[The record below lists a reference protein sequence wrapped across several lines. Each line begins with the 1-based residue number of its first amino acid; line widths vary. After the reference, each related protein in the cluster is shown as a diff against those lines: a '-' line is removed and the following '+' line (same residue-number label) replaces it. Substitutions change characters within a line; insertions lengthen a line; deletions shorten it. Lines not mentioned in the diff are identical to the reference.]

1 MEKDLDKVVK
11 DKPTTEANEKKS
23 KIDNYVIGIYIT
35 LCILAVIESFSASA
49 REIAATGSVYKPILK
64 HLIFLSGGTLLM
76 YYFAKKEY
84 TWFIRFGWYFVAAT
98 AVALLGAMFFG
109 GNVNDAS
116 RSLNILGFTIQPAE
130 MAKLAIVFALATIL
144 SSWIK
149 QKGRS
154 QLEIWVSVMI
164 VGVFSILLI
173 MQGLTNTMLFM
184 AISLVMYIVAGAS
197 FKLCVKVLIV
207 YSVIA
212 GSIYGISEV
221 IAAHRLEEL
230 SKNEVVAESAQ
241 EEKGKE
247 SQLRTDTWASRFNS
261 YFKEVLDTCPSKNE
275 SILSSQQKTYSY
287 MAQANGGWYGVGLGQ
302 SRETSRLPLAFSDYV
317 YSIVIE
323 ESGFIGGT
331 LLLAL
336 FFSLMMRAA
345 YIARRCKQAYP
356 ALLVM
361 GMAAM
366 IVLQAF
372 SHIAINTGIVPVSG
386 QNLPLI
392 SKGGTSV
399 LVICMA
405 FGVIMSVSR
414 TASTS
419 TQKSKAEEK
428 LPEMLKAANPTTDK

>member
-1 MEKDLDKVVK
+1 
-11 DKPTTEANEKKS
+11 
-23 KIDNYVIGIYIT
+23 
-35 LCILAVIESFSASA
+35 
-49 REIAATGSVYKPILK
+49 
-64 HLIFLSGGTLLM
+64 
-76 YYFAKKEY
+76 
-84 TWFIRFGWYFVAAT
+84 
-98 AVALLGAMFFG
+98 
-109 GNVNDAS
+109 
-116 RSLNILGFTIQPAE
+116 
-130 MAKLAIVFALATIL
+130 
-144 SSWIK
+144 
-149 QKGRS
+149 
-154 QLEIWVSVMI
+154 
-164 VGVFSILLI
+164 

-197 FKLCVKVLIV
+197 VKLCVKVLIV

-405 FGVIMSVSR
+405 FGVIINQFFYFSSLLKEIIISR
-414 TASTS
+414 IASNQHFFYWLPRKIRQIFCPYFSWNGYKIYTS
-419 TQKSKAEEK
+419 LIHTTFCLISSYLFITDSMGKIYNFLSCPLTSFVFAPLSLRPRLVAIDLLIAAARA
-428 LPEMLKAANPTTDK
+428 LPCLLLCL

>member
-1 MEKDLDKVVK
+1 MEKELDKIVK
-11 DKPTTEANEKKS
+11 EEPTDKAKESKN

-49 REIAATGSVYKPILK
+49 REIAMAGSVYKPILK
-64 HLIFLSGGTLLM
+64 HLIFLGAGTLLM
-76 YYFAKKEY
+76 TYFAKKEY
-84 TWFIRFGWYFVAAT
+84 TWFIKFGWFFAGIT
-98 AVALLGAMFFG
+98 LLALFGAMFFG
-109 GNVNDAS
+109 SNINDAS
-116 RSLNILGFTIQPAE
+116 RSLNLMGITIQPAE
-130 MAKLAIVFALATIL
+130 MAKLSIVFVLATIL

-164 VGVFSILLI
+164 VGVLGILLI
-173 MQGLTNTMLFM
+173 MQGFTNTMLFM
-184 AISLVMYIVAGAS
+184 AISLVMFIVAGAS
-197 FKLCVKVLIV
+197 VKLFLKVCLV
-207 YSVIA
+207 YGVIA
-212 GSIYGISEV
+212 GCIYGMSEV

-230 SKNEVVAESAQ
+230 SKKEVVAESSQ
-241 EEKGKE
+241 EEKEKE
-247 SQLRTDTWASRFNS
+247 SRLRTDTWSSRFNS
-261 YFKEVLDTCPSKNE
+261 YVKEVLDTCPSKNE
-275 SILSSQQKTYSY
+275 SILSSQQKTYSF
-287 MAQANGGWYGVGLGQ
+287 MAQAHGGWYGVGLGQ

-336 FFSLMMRAA
+336 FFSLMMRAV

-372 SHIAINTGIVPVSG
+372 SHIAINTGCVPVSG

-399 LVICMA
+399 FVICMA

-419 TQKSKAEEK
+419 TRKTKTEEK
-428 LPEMLKAANPTTDK
+428 LPEILNAANPTTNK

>member
-1 MEKDLDKVVK
+1 
-11 DKPTTEANEKKS
+11 
-23 KIDNYVIGIYIT
+23 
-35 LCILAVIESFSASA
+35 
-49 REIAATGSVYKPILK
+49 
-64 HLIFLSGGTLLM
+64 
-76 YYFAKKEY
+76 
-84 TWFIRFGWYFVAAT
+84 
-98 AVALLGAMFFG
+98 MFFG

>member
-1 MEKDLDKVVK
+1 MEKELDKIVK
-11 DKPTTEANEKKS
+11 EEPTDKAKESKN

-49 REIAATGSVYKPILK
+49 REIAMAGSVYKPILK
-64 HLIFLSGGTLLM
+64 HLIFLGAGTLLM
-76 YYFAKKEY
+76 TYFAKKEY
-84 TWFIRFGWYFVAAT
+84 TWFIKFGWFFAGIT
-98 AVALLGAMFFG
+98 LLALLGAMFFG
-109 GNVNDAS
+109 SNINDAS
-116 RSLNILGFTIQPAE
+116 RSLNLMGITIQPAE
-130 MAKLAIVFALATIL
+130 MAKLAIVFVLATIL

-164 VGVFSILLI
+164 VGVLGILLI
-173 MQGLTNTMLFM
+173 MQGFTNTMLFM
-184 AISLVMYIVAGAS
+184 SISLVMFIVAGAS
-197 FKLCVKVLIV
+197 FKLFIKVCLV
-207 YSVIA
+207 YGVIA
-212 GSIYGISEV
+212 GCIYGMSEV

-230 SKNEVVAESAQ
+230 SKKEVVAESAQ
-241 EEKGKE
+241 EEKDKE
-247 SQLRTDTWASRFNS
+247 SRLRTDTWSSRLNS
-261 YFKEVLDTCPSKNE
+261 FFKEVLDTCPSKNE
-275 SILSSQQKTYSY
+275 SILSSQQKTYSF
-287 MAQANGGWYGVGLGQ
+287 MAQAHGGWYGVGLGQ

-336 FFSLMMRAA
+336 FFSLMMRAV

-372 SHIAINTGIVPVSG
+372 SHIAINTGCVPVSG

-399 LVICMA
+399 FVICMA

-419 TQKSKAEEK
+419 TRKTKTEEK
-428 LPEMLKAANPTTDK
+428 LPEILNAANPTTNK

>member
-1 MEKDLDKVVK
+1 MEKELDKSVK
-11 DKPTTEANEKKS
+11 EEPTAEANETKN

-35 LCILAVIESFSASA
+35 LCILAVIEAFSASA
-49 REIAATGSVYKPILK
+49 REIAMAGSVYKPILK
-64 HLIFLSGGTLLM
+64 HIFFLGVGTLLM
-76 YYFAKKEY
+76 TYIAKKEY
-84 TWFIRFGWYFVAAT
+84 TWFVKFGWYIAGFTV
-98 AVALLGAMFFG
+98 VALLGAMFFG
-109 GNVNDAS
+109 GNINDAS
-116 RSLNILGFTIQPAE
+116 RSLNLMGITIQPAE
-130 MAKLAIVFALATIL
+130 MAKLAIVFVLATIL

-154 QLEIWVSVMI
+154 QLEIWISVMI
-164 VGVFSILLI
+164 VGVLGFFLIL
-173 MQGLTNTMLFM
+173 QGLTNTLLFM

-197 FKLCVKVLIV
+197 FKLFMKVCIVYGLIV
-207 YSVIA
+207 
-212 GSIYGISEV
+212 GSIYGVSEV

-230 SKNEVVAESAQ
+230 SKKEVVAESAQ
-241 EEKGKE
+241 EEKEKE
-247 SQLRTDTWASRFNS
+247 SQLRTDTWSSRINS
-261 YFKEVLDTCPSKNE
+261 YFKEVLDTCPAKNE
-275 SILSSQQKTYSY
+275 SILSSQQKTYSF
-287 MAQANGGWYGVGLGQ
+287 MAQAHGGWYGVGLGQ

-399 LVICMA
+399 LIICVA

-419 TQKSKAEEK
+419 TRKTKTEEK
-428 LPEMLKAANPTTDK
+428 LPEILNAANPTTDK